1 MSSPSNG
8 SSSNLF
14 VNAINFVEE
23 KLNLELTPAIAKHI
37 GQEIF
42 LYSCKIVKYNQY
54 GWRNERTLV
63 MTQES
68 LMLLKKKCK
77 DLRRKVAISSL
88 MGLTLSYHHESH
100 EMIIHII
107 REPDIRLVSPGHRK

>member
-42 LYSCKIVKYNQY
+42 LYSCKIVKYN
-54 GWRNERTLV
+54 
-63 MTQES
+63 
-68 LMLLKKKCK
+68 
-77 DLRRKVAISSL
+77 
-88 MGLTLSYHHESH
+88 
-100 EMIIHII
+100 
-107 REPDIRLVSPGHRK
+107 

>member
-63 MTQES
+63 MT
-68 LMLLKKKCK
+68 
-77 DLRRKVAISSL
+77 
-88 MGLTLSYHHESH
+88 
-100 EMIIHII
+100 
-107 REPDIRLVSPGHRK
+107 